1 MNISIIMPV
10 IGSIGMI
17 IISIILIIRS
27 MEKRERIKSVD
38 VAKFDSF
45 AEEMRREI
53 AEIKKDLQTVKEK
66 VEVIDKM
73 MKKIQFMENIVGDL
87 KLNKYED
94 YINIFDALSNISV
107 RIKIIGILAEGRQYV
122 SELARLVN
130 ISRPLLYMHLKKLE
144 TARLVTSAMEISE
157 SGKAM
162 KYYALEDFNLQIT
175 KELLRGLAQNI
186 IIENPV
192 PK

>member
-45 AEEMRREI
+45 SEEMRREI

-73 MKKIQFMENIVGDL
+73 MKDI
-87 KLNKYED
+87 
-94 YINIFDALSNISV
+94 
-107 RIKIIGILAEGRQYV
+107 
-122 SELARLVN
+122 
-130 ISRPLLYMHLKKLE
+130 
-144 TARLVTSAMEISE
+144 
-157 SGKAM
+157 
-162 KYYALEDFNLQIT
+162 
-175 KELLRGLAQNI
+175 
-186 IIENPV
+186 
-192 PK
+192 

>member
-1 MNISIIMPV
+1 
-10 IGSIGMI
+10 
-17 IISIILIIRS
+17 
-27 MEKRERIKSVD
+27 
-38 VAKFDSF
+38 
-45 AEEMRREI
+45 
-53 AEIKKDLQTVKEK
+53 
-66 VEVIDKM
+66 
-73 MKKIQFMENIVGDL
+73 MENIVGDL

-94 YINIFDALSNISV
+94 YINIFDALSHPV

-144 TARLVTSAMEISE
+144 TARLVTSGMEISE

-186 IIENPV
+186 IIEIPSQNSD
-192 PK
+192 

>member
-1 MNISIIMPV
+1 
-10 IGSIGMI
+10 
-17 IISIILIIRS
+17 
-27 MEKRERIKSVD
+27 
-38 VAKFDSF
+38 
-45 AEEMRREI
+45 
-53 AEIKKDLQTVKEK
+53 
-66 VEVIDKM
+66 
-73 MKKIQFMENIVGDL
+73 MENIVGDL

-94 YINIFDALSNISV
+94 YINIFDALSHPV

-186 IIENPV
+186 IIEISSQNSD
-192 PK
+192 